1 MRAVIKCDKG
11 YVKKTFNAIINSIK
25 SQLYAAVLGSDTE
38 RGPFDLARRAIIQI
52 INNLEGKLRMPNY
65 SIDLN

>member
-11 YVKKTFNAIINSIK
+11 YVKKTFNSIINSIK
-25 SQLYAAVLGSDTE
+25 SQLYAVLGSDTE
-38 RGPFDLARRAIIQI
+38 RGAFDLARRAIIQI